1 MSDTSDNKPETTG
14 TQWPAESPGGAVT
27 APVTAAALAN
37 AAARAAASGARRDL
51 LDYLRLRRKA
61 G

>member
-1 MSDTSDNKPETTG
+1 MSDTQETKADAG
-14 TQWPAESPGGAVT
+14 GGKWPAEGGGGAVS
-27 APVTAAALAN
+27 APITIAALAN

-51 LDYLRLRRKA
+51 LEYLRLRRKP

>member
-1 MSDTSDNKPETTG
+1 MAEMESKVESGGAK
-14 TQWPAESPGGAVT
+14 WPAEPGGGAAI

-61 G
+61 A